1 MLTGDW
7 GAQRGLLPP
16 PIHYDFLAK
25 NSLCSSGMN
34 TSHTPYPEPRSEID
48 CHNSNLDKRFWSER
62 SIRGMYG
69 NVIMRAVTLY
79 GNKQQKEGEKVGWR
93 EGGRRRK
100 GRMKERK
107 KKVLIQNNSK
117 SLLLNSGCSLMR
129 RMQ

>member
-16 PIHYDFLAK
+16 PIYYDFLAK
-25 NSLCSSGMN
+25 NLRSSGMN

-62 SIRGMYG
+62 SIRGMYE

-93 EGGRRRK
+93 EGRRRK